1 MEGSIVPD
9 VCRIGEIPSIFVRCR
24 MLILCIIDILRI
36 MKQPYIW
43 VALIGIILVAIA
55 IYISLPKGKEIMTN
69 QTPAPSPAVSP
80 EARPMPPEMQIDPEK
95 KYVATLVTTAGNIVI
110 ELNAKET
117 PITVNNFVYLARKGF
132 YNGSPFHRVIPS
144 FMIQG
149 GDPKGTGMGGPGYT
163 FPDEPFTGE
172 YTRGTVA
179 MANAGPDT
187 NGSQFFIMHADYELS
202 PDYVI
207 FGKVTDSM
215 AAVDAIATA
224 PTIQDGR
231 ENSKP
236 ATPVTITSITVSEQ

>member
-1 MEGSIVPD
+1 
-9 VCRIGEIPSIFVRCR
+9 
-24 MLILCIIDILRI
+24 
-36 MKQPYIW
+36 MKQPYVW
-43 VALIGIILVAIA
+43 VAIVGIVLVVIA
-55 IYISLPKGKEIMTN
+55 IFISLPKGKTSMTN
-69 QTPAPSPAVSP
+69 QSPTSSPAVTP
-80 EARPMPPEMQIDPEK
+80 EVRPMPPAMEIDPDK
-95 KYVATLVTTAGNIVI
+95 KYVATLVTTAGSII
-110 ELNAKET
+110 IQLNAKET
-117 PITVNNFVYLARKGF
+117 PKTVNNFVHLARKGF
-132 YNGSPFHRVIPS
+132 YDGSPFHRVIPS

-149 GDPKGTGMGGPGYT
+149 GDPKGTGTGGPGYT

-207 FGKVTDSM
+207 FGKVVDSM

-236 ATPVTITSITVSEQ
+236 VTPVTITSITVSEQ